1 MGSSVG
7 FESRTKMQLQ
17 LLLLALVGLCSV
29 HALRFSTPSITVD
42 SDAIIVGRPAKLT
55 CNYVKFRTESVRG
68 IGWYLSYEGF
78 RSKIFHYHVT
88 TGRKEP
94 SIYSH
99 VRTMEETAT
108 EKELTIVLPEFRSPT
123 ITLGCEVEVLR
134 DSGYGKL
141 DHSKKITEA
150 NVSVADTQGHQL
162 RIKNG
167 KWDAYNSGA
176 ANHEATVG
184 QPLLVSCISQG
195 TTPSPNLTLFIND
208 QAWNDVSATARTQD
222 LSMGVPSGMKVVE
235 GRLDMVY
242 DSMFGRNNMMVIEC
256 KAHIQDYLL
265 TTEHL
270 SLRKKTNQIVYTNQ
284 GYQRPARPVQVYDR
298 EQEQP
303 RRTTQFEENRGGR
316 AYDDSVIHA
325 RLLDLLDPAKH
336 MHPGIPYDFYSGYIL
351 MVAKNVDIDH
361 EDEGTGGGHRQS
373 YHRSRSQPSV
383 KESVHL
389 YGRLSED
396 TVSDLR
402 RNYGGFNRVSDEK
415 YRIVMNPVD
424 VLNLLGQHGYRV
436 IGFSAESDQK
446 MVWTL
451 EQKDFEQLAESH
463 NTIHH

>member
-1 MGSSVG
+1 MY
-7 FESRTKMQLQ
+7 FQ
-17 LLLLALVGLCSV
+17 
-29 HALRFSTPSITVD
+29 
-42 SDAIIVGRPAKLT
+42 
-55 CNYVKFRTESVRG
+55 
-68 IGWYLSYEGF
+68 
-78 RSKIFHYHVT
+78 
-88 TGRKEP
+88 
-94 SIYSH
+94 
-99 VRTMEETAT
+99 
-108 EKELTIVLPEFRSPT
+108 
-123 ITLGCEVEVLR
+123 
-134 DSGYGKL
+134 
-141 DHSKKITEA
+141 A

-162 RIKNG
+162 RMKNG

-298 EQEQP
+298 EREQP
-303 RRTTQFEENRGGR
+303 RSTTQFEENRGGR

-361 EDEGTGGGHRQS
+361 EDEGAGGHRQS
-373 YHRSRSQPSV
+373 YRRSRSQPSV

-402 RNYGGFNRVSDEK
+402 RNYGGFNRV
-415 YRIVMNPVD
+415 RI
-424 VLNLLGQHGYRV
+424 L
-436 IGFSAESDQK
+436 
-446 MVWTL
+446 
-451 EQKDFEQLAESH
+451 
-463 NTIHH
+463 

>member
-7 FESRTKMQLQ
+7 FESCTKMQLQ

-150 NVSVADTQGHQL
+150 NISVADTQGHQL

-167 KWDAYNSGA
+167 KWDAYNSR
-176 ANHEATVG
+176 NTNQHEATVG

-195 TTPSPNLTLFIND
+195 TTPNPNLTLFVND
-208 QAWNDVSATARTQD
+208 QAWEDVSATARTQD
-222 LSMGVPSGMKVVE
+222 LTMGVPSGMKVVE

-242 DSMFGRNNMMVIEC
+242 DSMFGRNNMIVIEC
-256 KAHIQDYLL
+256 KAHIQDYML
-265 TTEHL
+265 TSAHL
-270 SLRKKTNQIVYTNQ
+270 SLRKKTNQIVHTNQ
-284 GYQRPARPVQVYDR
+284 GYQRPQRPVQVYDR

-361 EDEGTGGGHRQS
+361 EDEGAGGHRQS

-436 IGFSAESDQK
+436 IGFTAESDQK

-451 EQKDFEQLAESH
+451 EQKDFEQL
-463 NTIHH
+463 

>member
-7 FESRTKMQLQ
+7 FESCTKMQLQ

-162 RIKNG
+162 RMKNG

-361 EDEGTGGGHRQS
+361 EDEGAGGHRQS

-436 IGFSAESDQK
+436 IGFTAESDQK

>member
-7 FESRTKMQLQ
+7 FESCTKMQLQ

-162 RIKNG
+162 RMKNG

-208 QAWNDVSATARTQD
+208 QAWKDVSATARTQD

-361 EDEGTGGGHRQS
+361 EDEGAGGHRQS

-436 IGFSAESDQK
+436 IGFTAESDQK

>member
-1 MGSSVG
+1 MY
-7 FESRTKMQLQ
+7 FQ
-17 LLLLALVGLCSV
+17 
-29 HALRFSTPSITVD
+29 
-42 SDAIIVGRPAKLT
+42 
-55 CNYVKFRTESVRG
+55 
-68 IGWYLSYEGF
+68 
-78 RSKIFHYHVT
+78 
-88 TGRKEP
+88 
-94 SIYSH
+94 
-99 VRTMEETAT
+99 
-108 EKELTIVLPEFRSPT
+108 
-123 ITLGCEVEVLR
+123 
-134 DSGYGKL
+134 
-141 DHSKKITEA
+141 A

-162 RIKNG
+162 RMKNG

-361 EDEGTGGGHRQS
+361 EDEGTGGHRQS

-402 RNYGGFNRVSDEK
+402 RNYGGFNRV
-415 YRIVMNPVD
+415 RI
-424 VLNLLGQHGYRV
+424 L
-436 IGFSAESDQK
+436 
-446 MVWTL
+446 
-451 EQKDFEQLAESH
+451 
-463 NTIHH
+463 